1 MDTSENELGAK
12 KIFQN
17 YSQQS
22 KEYKKDESKKIT
34 MVLNQSNNLSG
45 GTPTCFTDLEP
56 VI

>member
-45 GTPTCFTDLEP
+45 TPTCFTDLES